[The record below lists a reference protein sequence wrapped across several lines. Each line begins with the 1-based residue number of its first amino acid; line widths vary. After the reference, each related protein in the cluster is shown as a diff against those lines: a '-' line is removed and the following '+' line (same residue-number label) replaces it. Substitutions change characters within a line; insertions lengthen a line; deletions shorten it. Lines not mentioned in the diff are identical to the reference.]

1 MSRDGGW
8 VSGSDVGEGWNVVS
22 SEVDT
27 EWEKLTGMTGGGL
40 VLDTGCYLDVNG
52 PLAQTAK
59 SKP

>member
-1 MSRDGGW
+1 VSRDGGW

-27 EWEKLTGMTGGGL
+27 EWEKLTGMTGSGL